1 MLDKKVDGKAPPE
14 DRIHWIDLYARLGRE
29 TIPAD
34 VLDVAQQ
41 AARQWKVHEEE
52 ANKLRDKYEKAKE
65 AYFKSTDLKN
75 NTVNRATAQAFDALQ
90 KQMQTATAGQR
101 DMDRLRLAAG
111 RAVGASVAAVPEG
124 KRDKLVDWAL
134 LAAQNEKELDT
145 RCALVE
151 SLGQLDDPK
160 VREALRKWL
169 VSEKETRIRLE
180 ALEALVQLKDA
191 DSMEVVRARL
201 LAHENWRVRVAAVSA
216 LVRVPQKESVPALI
230 AALEVEVG
238 RVREDVTQA
247 LQRLTGQS
255 LAMDAN
261 VWKRWWDQNGA
272 AFKIEDV
279 PKSRRLAVSAWDQ
292 AAGGKVTFYG
302 ISSISKHVCFVVDIS
317 LSMKE
322 PDSVASGK
330 SKLDVA
336 KEQLKQAID
345 GLSDG
350 DTFSIVAFA
359 GSVERWQSKMTKVSA
374 TNKDR
379 AKKWIDND
387 LNLDLGTNIHAG
399 MKAAFEIAG
408 LGSRDSGYQS
418 EIDTIFFMTDGQPT
432 VGEVTD
438 ALELRRLIREWNRL
452 SRIRIHCIG
461 VGKDPNI
468 ALLYGIAEDSGGQF
482 QHR

>member
-1 MLDKKVDGKAPPE
+1 V
-14 DRIHWIDLYARLGRE
+14 
-29 TIPAD
+29 
-34 VLDVAQQ
+34 
-41 AARQWKVHEEE
+41 
-52 ANKLRDKYEKAKE
+52 RD
-65 AYFKSTDLKN
+65 
-75 NTVNRATAQAFDALQ
+75 
-90 KQMQTATAGQR
+90 
-101 DMDRLRLAAG
+101 
-111 RAVGASVAAVPEG
+111 
-124 KRDKLVDWAL
+124 
-134 LAAQNEKELDT
+134 
-145 RCALVE
+145 
-151 SLGQLDDPK
+151 
-160 VREALRKWL
+160 ALRKWL
-169 VSEKETRIRLE
+169 VSEKETRFRLQ

-191 DSMEVVRARL
+191 ELMLVVRARL
-201 LAHENWRVRVAAVSA
+201 LAHEHRRVRVAAVAA

-230 AALEVEVG
+230 EALAVEVG

-261 VWKRWWDQNGA
+261 VWKRWWDQSGA
-272 AFKIEDV
+272 SFMIEDV
-279 PKSRRLAVSAWDQ
+279 PRARRMAVSAWDQ
-292 AAGGKVTFYG
+292 AAAGKVTFYG
-302 ISSISKHVCFVVDIS
+302 ISSASKHVCFVIDIS

-322 PDSVASGK
+322 ADSVSSGK

-359 GSVERWQSKMTKVSA
+359 GSAERWQSKMTKVSA

-387 LNLDLGTNIHAG
+387 LNLDMGTNIHAG

-408 LGSRDSGYQS
+408 LGSRDAGYQS